1 MLAAEVALAKGA
13 VTDDAL
19 SRLAASGGGATDSL
33 RRHDVGSLVV
43 ESKRFDESRGCLYS
57 QKTVSM

>member
-1 MLAAEVALAKGA
+1 VLAAEMALAEGA
-13 VTDDAL
+13 ITDDAL

-43 ESKRFDESRGCLYS
+43 ESK
-57 QKTVSM
+57 KI

>member
-13 VTDDAL
+13 ITDDAL

-33 RRHDVGSLVV
+33 GRHDVGSLVV
-43 ESKRFDESRGCLYS
+43 EK
-57 QKTVSM
+57 